1 LGGRVDWRILPNVV
15 IGGGIT
21 YLQDEYQ
28 GALAFGRIDRTLSPL
43 ASLKYL
49 INTNLTAGFDF
60 RRINFISG
68 GGIATPPFVNVNA
81 IPYNRDVYLFSLN
94 GKF

>member
-43 ASLKYL
+43 ASLKGTSKNSDL
-49 INTNLTAGFDF
+49 CEFM
-60 RRINFISG
+60 R
-68 GGIATPPFVNVNA
+68 V
-81 IPYNRDVYLFSLN
+81 
-94 GKF
+94 